1 MIRVFNHYLSVRLLL
16 LTLLEGAVLFQS
28 VIFGFQVRVTGSL
41 AAIPLMEAGVFTFIM
56 LMSMSALGL
65 YQTQAESFRTTLN
78 RILIAYGMSLMLI
91 SLVFYIFPETYIG
104 RGVMAWSSLL
114 ALGSVL
120 LLRVSFF
127 WLTDIGL
134 PKRRVLVLGN
144 GAEAEAVIRSLH
156 KGAGRQSVQYAGLYP
171 VMAERDADG
180 VERLLNHDQLRRTA
194 EELKVSE
201 IVIAVRERRGGV
213 LPLRQLLDARLH
225 GIKVMDLQ
233 SFYEREEGVLRID
246 SMRASWMIFGNG
258 FDQGMSRDLV
268 KRLFDLI
275 ASATLLLLAM
285 PILLLAMIAVVIDSG
300 FPIFYSQE
308 RVGFGG
314 RHFRILKLRTMRTDA
329 EKGGQAVWAIAKDPR
344 ITRVGNFLRRTRI
357 DELPQLWTVL
367 TGHMSFVG
375 PRPERQFFVDQ
386 LVEKIPFY
394 DVRHSV
400 KPGVTGWAQVRYPYG
415 ASVEDGLA
423 KLQYDLYY
431 VKNHSLFLDLMIL
444 VETIQ
449 VVLLGKGA
457 R

>member
-1 MIRVFNHYLSVRLLL
+1 
-16 LTLLEGAVLFQS
+16 
-28 VIFGFQVRVTGSL
+28 
-41 AAIPLMEAGVFTFIM
+41 
-56 LMSMSALGL
+56 
-65 YQTQAESFRTTLN
+65 
-78 RILIAYGMSLMLI
+78 
-91 SLVFYIFPETYIG
+91 
-104 RGVMAWSSLL
+104 
-114 ALGSVL
+114 
-120 LLRVSFF
+120 
-127 WLTDIGL
+127 
-134 PKRRVLVLGN
+134 
-144 GAEAEAVIRSLH
+144 
-156 KGAGRQSVQYAGLYP
+156 
-171 VMAERDADG
+171 
-180 VERLLNHDQLRRTA
+180 
-194 EELKVSE
+194 
-201 IVIAVRERRGGV
+201 
-213 LPLRQLLDARLH
+213 
-225 GIKVMDLQ
+225 MDLQ

-258 FDQGMSRDLV
+258 FDQGMTRDLV

-415 ASVEDGLA
+415 ASLEDGLA

>member
-28 VIFGFQVRVTGSL
+28 VILGFQVRVPDSL
-41 AAIPLMEAGVFTFIM
+41 ATIPMMEAGVFTFIM

-65 YQTQAESFRTTLN
+65 YQIQAESFRTTFN
-78 RILIAYGMSLMLI
+78 RILIAYGMSLLLI
-91 SLVFYIFPETYIG
+91 SLVFYLFPETYIG
-104 RGVMAWSSLL
+104 RGVLAWSSVL

-120 LLRVSFF
+120 LLRLSFF

-156 KGAGRQSVQYAGLYP
+156 KGASRQSVKYAGLYP
-171 VMAERDADG
+171 VMPERNADG
-180 VERLLNHDQLRRTA
+180 VERPLNHDLLRRTA

-258 FDQGMSRDLV
+258 FDQGMTRDLV

-275 ASATLLLLAM
+275 ASASLLLLAL

-415 ASVEDGLA
+415 ASLEDGLA

>member
-1 MIRVFNHYLSVRLLL
+1 M
-16 LTLLEGAVLFQS
+16 
-28 VIFGFQVRVTGSL
+28 
-41 AAIPLMEAGVFTFIM
+41 
-56 LMSMSALGL
+56 
-65 YQTQAESFRTTLN
+65 
-78 RILIAYGMSLMLI
+78 
-91 SLVFYIFPETYIG
+91 PE
-104 RGVMAWSSLL
+104 R
-114 ALGSVL
+114 
-120 LLRVSFF
+120 
-127 WLTDIGL
+127 
-134 PKRRVLVLGN
+134 N
-144 GAEAEAVIRSLH
+144 
-156 KGAGRQSVQYAGLYP
+156 
-171 VMAERDADG
+171 ADG
-180 VERLLNHDQLRRTA
+180 VERPLNHDLLRRTA
-194 EELKVSE
+194 DELKVSE

-275 ASATLLLLAM
+275 ASASLLLLAM

-329 EKGGQAVWAIAKDPR
+329 EKGGQAVWAVAKDPR

-367 TGHMSFVG
+367 AGHMSFVG

>member
-28 VIFGFQVRVTGSL
+28 VIFGFQVRFPGSIDT
-41 AAIPLMEAGVFTFIM
+41 IPLMEAGVFTFIM
-56 LMSMSALGL
+56 LMSMSALGR

-78 RILIAYGMSLMLI
+78 RILIAYGMSLLLI

-120 LLRVSFF
+120 LLRLSFF

-156 KGAGRQSVQYAGLYP
+156 KGASRQSVQYAGLYP

-213 LPLRQLLDARLH
+213 LPLRQLLDARLN

-258 FDQGMSRDLV
+258 FDQGMTRDLV

-275 ASATLLLLAM
+275 ASAALLLLAM

-344 ITRVGNFLRRTRI
+344 ITRVGNLLRRTRI

-386 LVEKIPFY
+386 LVGKIPFY

>member
-1 MIRVFNHYLSVRLLL
+1 MIRVFNHYLSIRLLM

-28 VIFGFQVRVTGSL
+28 VIFGFQLRAPVEL
-41 AAIPLMEAGVFTFIM
+41 HAIPLMEAGVFTFIM

-65 YQTQAESFRTTLN
+65 YQTHAESFRTTLN
-78 RILIAYGMSLMLI
+78 RILIAYGMSLLLI
-91 SLVFYIFPETYIG
+91 SLVFYLFPETYIG

-120 LLRVSFF
+120 LLRLSFF
-127 WLTDIGL
+127 RLTDIGL

-144 GAEAEAVIRSLH
+144 GAEAEAVIRCLH
-156 KGAGRQSVQYAGLYP
+156 KAASRQSVQYAGLYP
-171 VMAERDADG
+171 VMPERDADG
-180 VERLLNHDQLRRTA
+180 VERPLNHDMLRRTA
-194 EELKVSE
+194 DELKVSE
-201 IVIAVRERRGGV
+201 IVIALRERRGGV

-258 FDQGMSRDLV
+258 FDQGMTRDLV

-314 RHFRILKLRTMRTDA
+314 RHFKILKLRTMRTDA

-367 TGHMSFVG
+367 AGHMSFVG

-415 ASVEDGLA
+415 ASLEDGLA

>member
-344 ITRVGNFLRRTRI
+344 ITRVGNLLRRTRI